1 MSGGVALT
9 DKVGGVGGSEEVGQ
23 VQPLDESRIH
33 GDSLAPAPWVVCGWG
48 AHHKRHKLS
57 SPPSATRSLR
67 GQ

>member
-33 GDSLAPAPWVVCGWG
+33 GDSLAPAPWIVCG
-48 AHHKRHKLS
+48 
-57 SPPSATRSLR
+57 
-67 GQ
+67 

>member
-33 GDSLAPAPWVVCGWG
+33 GDSLAPAPWVVCRWG
-48 AHHKRHKLS
+48 AHQKRHKLS
-57 SPPSATRSLR
+57 SPPSAIRSLR